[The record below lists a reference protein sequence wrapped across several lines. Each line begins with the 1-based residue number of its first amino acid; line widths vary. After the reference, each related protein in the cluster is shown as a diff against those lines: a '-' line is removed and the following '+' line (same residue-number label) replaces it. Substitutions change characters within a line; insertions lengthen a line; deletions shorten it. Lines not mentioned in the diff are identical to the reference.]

1 MDGLRGSVVLVT
13 GAARGLG
20 RAFSLGFADAGA
32 RLAAADIDE
41 AAAAETAELVRG
53 RGAEAEA
60 VRVDVSDERSVAA
73 MVSEVAERLGG
84 VDVLVNNAALYADLR
99 RAPFHEIEADE
110 WDRTLR
116 VNLTGPWLCAKHCLP
131 VMRARGGGAI
141 VNVASA
147 TVFSGSPEWAHYV
160 ASKGGL
166 IALTRAMAREAGEFG
181 IRVNALAPGFTLTEA
196 SREVIDDAES
206 YGVARGSI
214 KRSAQPEDIVGS
226 AVFLASPASG
236 FITGQTLIVDGGRQ
250 FL

>member
-1 MDGLRGSVVLVT
+1 MAGLGGSVVLIT
-13 GAARGLG
+13 GAGRGLG
-20 RAFSLGFADAGA
+20 RAFSLAFADAGG
-32 RLAAADIDE
+32 RVAAADIDE
-41 AAAAETAELVRG
+41 AAAAETAELVRSHG
-53 RGAEAEA
+53 VDA
-60 VRVDVSDERSVAA
+60 VSVPVDVSDAASVAA
-73 MVSEVAERLGG
+73 MVDSVRSGLGG
-84 VDVLVNNAALYADLR
+84 IDVLVNNAGLYAGLR
-99 RAPFHEIEADE
+99 RAPFHEIEEAE
-110 WDRTLR
+110 WDRAMS
-116 VNLTGPWLCAKHCLP
+116 VNLKGPWLCAKACLP
-131 VMRARGGGAI
+131 VMRERGGGAI

-166 IALTRAMAREAGEFG
+166 IALTRAMAREAGDLG
-181 IRVNALAPGFTLTEA
+181 IRVNALAPGFTLTDA
-196 SREVIDDAES
+196 SREIIPDAET